1 MFKLSLMNIDRLLY
15 IILMSLV
22 DLGSEQTHKH
32 IHKKELCSFL
42 NPEKAAIFLK
52 EALQDTNDSMIVGE
66 IS

>member
-1 MFKLSLMNIDRLLY
+1 
-15 IILMSLV
+15 MSLV

-66 IS
+66 ISWTQLINILIKNKTSEGS